1 MKKKRQDRDERRD
14 QMKKKRQD
22 RRWKTRE
29 DQREDL
35 KREEARQL
43 FFSSKLPDPR
53 IISNFQNYRYRPRK
67 HFNFPGNFV
76 FVRLQIKIVFELF
89 R

>member
-1 MKKKRQDRDERRD
+1 MKKKRQDRDERRDQMKKKRQDRDERRD

-35 KREEARQL
+35 KREEASL
-43 FFSSKLPDPR
+43 SVIL
-53 IISNFQNYRYRPRK
+53 SNFVSSSPPWYLCPS
-67 HFNFPGNFV
+67 
-76 FVRLQIKIVFELF
+76 
-89 R
+89 

>member
-1 MKKKRQDRDERRD
+1 
-14 QMKKKRQD
+14 MKKKRQD

-43 FFSSKLPDPR
+43 FFFFKITGP
-53 IISNFQNYRYRPRK
+53 SN
-67 HFNFPGNFV
+67 NFEF
-76 FVRLQIKIVFELF
+76 
-89 R
+89 